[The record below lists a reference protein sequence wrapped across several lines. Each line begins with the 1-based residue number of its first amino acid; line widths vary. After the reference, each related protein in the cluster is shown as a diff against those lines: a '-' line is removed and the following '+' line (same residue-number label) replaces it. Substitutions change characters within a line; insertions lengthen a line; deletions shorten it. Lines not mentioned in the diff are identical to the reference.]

1 LIKETEVMPL
11 LETATGLLS
20 GCTIDTA
27 RLDSEILLAHILKCE
42 TPQLFTYTAMVN
54 EAELLAFNTLIAR
67 RMMLEPIAYLTG
79 NQPFWT
85 LDFKVNEHVL
95 IPRPDT
101 ETLVE
106 TVLARSKGQANP
118 YILDLG
124 TGSGCIV
131 LSLLSELA
139 DAVGVGI
146 DVSIDALNVA
156 VENSVLNNLQSR
168 VSFVESNWFDTVGMP
183 ESGFSVIVSN
193 PPYVRS
199 DEMPTL
205 MVDVRDFEPAGALD
219 GGPDGLI
226 PYRHIIDQAGG
237 FLRPDGLLAVELG
250 IGQADD
256 VAALFEEAGFEEVQ
270 KTADLA
276 GVERVVSGKKAK
288 M

>member
-42 TPQLFTYTAMVN
+42 TPQLFTYTAMVT

-67 RMMLEPIAYLTG
+67 RMTLEPIAYLTG
-79 NQPFWT
+79 NQSFWT

-106 TVLARSKGQANP
+106 TVLARSKSQANP

-168 VSFVESNWFDTVGMP
+168 VSFVESNWFDAVGMP